1 MEQGHEEGPRR
12 PGQAFLPEAHTAVHS
27 LHQERGPG
35 NSGQESHRARE
46 KGAGRQSHQGQAA
59 GKGV

>member
-1 MEQGHEEGPRR
+1 MEQGHEEGSRR
-12 PGQAFLPEAHTAVHS
+12 PGQAFPPEAHTAVHS

-46 KGAGRQSHQGQAA
+46 KGAGRQSRQGQAT